1 MEELIQMNHDS
12 NDANTFNCYNLLRR
26 TILRVVSGVVLLN
39 LSTLGTSAFTLPVF
53 AASPAFN
60 PSTPPLGFSID
71 NMDKSVDPR
80 VDFYRYATGTW
91 LKQTTIPD
99 SEADVGGFTQLA
111 YNLDKQ
117 LLTLIKD
124 AAATQAAPGSPRQ
137 QVGDYWR
144 AAMDVKR
151 IDEVGLKPLE
161 ADLKR
166 IKSFALPGSPAALGE
181 LSARLEL
188 GFGISPLV
196 NAFATPDAKDSTTY
210 LLIIIAGQQA
220 LTQDEY
226 AKADGQRVRE
236 LYVEYITRM
245 FQRTGDSAQTAAAK
259 ARTVLSIESEISA
272 AQLTPIQQ
280 RDPAMTYNKMTL
292 AEAQAL
298 IPAVDL
304 KTKLLALGVVPPAT
318 VQVRDIAALKAVN
331 KVLTTRP
338 PEELQTLLLWHVLS
352 ARASTLGQ
360 PWRGYDQEFNRQRKG
375 LQTIPE
381 REREVTNAI
390 SMQLFHPL
398 SKLYVE
404 AYFPES
410 TRREITQMVGYIKD
424 EFEQRLRTNPW
435 LDEPTRATALDKLSK
450 VDIQV
455 GYPQQWIDFS
465 CITIRADDHF
475 GNSQRADEFQLRR
488 QLARVGK
495 PVVAERFA
503 TPPYTTP
510 VSVNAAYNPQTN
522 SIDITAAIV
531 QPPFYVPGADAAV
544 NYCTIGAVIGHELT
558 HGFDSFGRQFGPKG
572 NLRDWWTPQATAEFK
587 KRTDVLVKQYS
598 EFTLLPDVRHNGE
611 LTLTENTADLGG
623 ITLAYAALQRHL
635 AGKPLTRIDYLT
647 PDQRCFVAWTQMWSY
662 KARPER
668 IRLLATNDYHG
679 NSTLRG
685 YVPLLH
691 LDAFHNAFGTRPGD
705 PMWREPVDRIRI
717 W

>member
-1 MEELIQMNHDS
+1 
-12 NDANTFNCYNLLRR
+12 
-26 TILRVVSGVVLLN
+26 
-39 LSTLGTSAFTLPVF
+39 
-53 AASPAFN
+53 
-60 PSTPPLGFSID
+60 
-71 NMDKSVDPR
+71 MDKSVDPR
-80 VDFYRYATGTW
+80 KDFYHYATGTW

-99 SEADVGGFTQLA
+99 NEADVGGFTQLA

-117 LLTLIKD
+117 LLKLIKD
-124 AAATQAAPGSPRQ
+124 AAATQGTPGSPRQ
-137 QVGDYWR
+137 QIGDYWR
-144 AAMDVKR
+144 AAMDMKR
-151 IDEVGLKPLE
+151 IDEAGLKPLE
-161 ADLKR
+161 ADLKW
-166 IKSFALPGSPAALGE
+166 IKSMALPGSPAALGE
-181 LSARLEL
+181 FSARLEL
-188 GFGISPLV
+188 GFGISPLI
-196 NAFATPDAKDSTTY
+196 NALAMPDAKDSSTY

-226 AKADGQRVRE
+226 AKADGKRVRD
-236 LYVEYITRM
+236 LYVEFITRM
-245 FQRTGDSAQTAAAK
+245 FQSVGDSAQTAAAK
-259 ARTVLSIESEISA
+259 ARTVLSIETEISA

-304 KTKLLALGVVPPAT
+304 KTKLQALGVTTPAT
-318 VQVRDIAALKAVN
+318 VQVRDIAALKTVN
-331 KVLTTRP
+331 KVLTTRSS
-338 PEELQTLLLWHVLS
+338 EDLRTLLQWHVLS
-352 ARASTLGQ
+352 ARTSTLGQ
-360 PWRGYDQEFNRQRKG
+360 PWRGYDQEFSRQRMG

-390 SMQLFHPL
+390 SMKLFHPL

-410 TRREITQMVGYIKD
+410 TRRDITEMVGHIKD
-424 EFEQRLRTNPW
+424 EFELRLRSNLW
-435 LDEPTRATALDKLSK
+435 LDASTRTAALDKFSK

-465 CITIRADDHF
+465 SLTIRPDDHF
-475 GNSQRADEFQLRR
+475 GNSQRADEFLLRR
-488 QLARVGK
+488 ELARVGK
-495 PVVAERFA
+495 PVVPERFA
-503 TPPYTTP
+503 APPYTTP

-558 HGFDSFGRQFGPKG
+558 HGFDSFGRQYGPMG

-598 EFTLLPDVRHNGE
+598 QYTLLPDVKHNGE

-623 ITLAYAALQRHL
+623 ITLAYAALQRNL
-635 AGKPLTRIDYLT
+635 AGKPLTKIDDLT
-647 PDQRCFVAWTQMWSY
+647 PDQRCFVAWAQMWSY

-668 IRLLATNDYHG
+668 IKLLATIDYHG

-691 LDAFHNAFGTRPGD
+691 LDAFHKSFGTRPGD
-705 PMWREPVDRIRI
+705 LMWREPEERVKI

>member
-1 MEELIQMNHDS
+1 MIYDINAEQGIIKRWDFLYRFSIRGV
-12 NDANTFNCYNLLRR
+12 FRL
-26 TILRVVSGVVLLN
+26 VVACVASVACVAY
-39 LSTLGTSAFTLPVF
+39 SQPSF
-53 AASPAFN
+53 AASPADK
-60 PSTPPLGFSID
+60 STVTVPPLGFSIA

-80 VDFYRYATGTW
+80 KDFYQYAAGTW

-117 LLTLIKD
+117 LLKLIKD
-124 AAATQAAPGSPRQ
+124 SAATQAAPGTPRQ
-137 QVGDYWR
+137 QIGDYWR

-151 IDEVGLKPLE
+151 IDEAGLKPLE

-166 IKSFALPGSPAALGE
+166 IKSMALPGSPADLGA

-196 NAFATPDAKDSTTY
+196 NALVVPDAKDSSTY
-210 LLIIIAGQQA
+210 LLILIAGQQA
-220 LTQDEY
+220 LNPDDY
-226 AKADGQRVRE
+226 AKADGQRVRD
-236 LYVEYITRM
+236 LYLEYITRM
-245 FQRTGDSAQTAAAK
+245 FQSTGDSAQNAAAK
-259 ARTVLSIESEISA
+259 ARTVLAIETEISA

-280 RDPAMTYNKMTL
+280 RDPAMTYNKMPL

-304 KTKLLALGVVPPAT
+304 KAKLQALGVTPPAI

-331 KVLTTRP
+331 KVLSTRP
-338 PEELQTLLLWHVLS
+338 SEELRTLLQWHVLA

-360 PWRGYDQEFNRQRKG
+360 PWRGYEQEFNRQRKG
-375 LQTIPE
+375 LQTNLE

-390 SMQLFHPL
+390 SMKLFHPL
-398 SKLYVE
+398 SKLYVD

-410 TRREITQMVGYIKD
+410 TRREITEMVGHIKD
-424 EFEQRLRTNPW
+424 EFELRLRSNSW
-435 LDEPTRATALDKLSK
+435 LDEPTRAAALDKLAK

-455 GYPQQWIDFS
+455 GYPQKWIDFS
-465 CITIRADDHF
+465 SIIIRPDDHF
-475 GNSQRADEFQLRR
+475 GNSQRVDEFLLRR
-488 QLARVGK
+488 ELARVGK
-495 PVVAERFA
+495 PVVHERFA
-503 TPPYTTP
+503 NPPYTTP
-510 VSVNAAYNPQTN
+510 VSVNAGYSPQTN
-522 SIDITAAIV
+522 GIDITAAIV
-531 QPPFYVPGADAAV
+531 QPPFYLPGADAAV

-572 NLRDWWTPQATAEFK
+572 NLRDWWTPRATAEFK
-587 KRTDVLVKQYS
+587 KRTDVLVRQYS
-598 EFTLLPDVRHNGE
+598 EFTLLPDVKHNGE

-623 ITLAYAALQRHL
+623 ITLAYAALQRSL
-635 AGKPLTRIDYLT
+635 AGKPRTRIDDLT
-647 PDQRCFVAWTQMWSY
+647 PDQRCFVAWAQMWSY

-668 IRLLATNDYHG
+668 IRLLAATDYHG

-691 LDAFHNAFGTRPGD
+691 MEAFHKAFGTRPGD
-705 PMWREPVDRIRI
+705 PMWREPGERVQI

>member
-1 MEELIQMNHDS
+1 MNH
-12 NDANTFNCYNLLRR
+12 NMNGKNTFNCSSFLSR
-26 TILRVVSGVVLLN
+26 TIMRVVPGVVLLS
-39 LSTLGTSAFTLPVF
+39 LSMLGNSVFTLPAL
-53 AASPAFN
+53 AASPAVD
-60 PSTPPLGFSID
+60 SVAVAPPLGFSIA

-80 VDFYRYATGTW
+80 KDFYHYATGTW
-91 LKQTTIPD
+91 LRQTTIPD

-111 YNLDKQ
+111 FNLDKQ

-137 QVGDYWR
+137 QIGDYWR

-151 IDEVGLKPLE
+151 MDEAGLKPLE

-166 IKSFALPGSPAALGE
+166 IRSMALPGSPAALGE

-196 NAFATPDAKDSTTY
+196 NAFATPDAKDSSTY

-226 AKADGQRVRE
+226 AKADGQRVRD

-245 FQRTGDSAQTAAAK
+245 FQSAGDSAQIAATRAD
-259 ARTVLSIESEISA
+259 TVLSIETEISA
-272 AQLTPIQQ
+272 AQLTPLQQ
-280 RDPAMTYNKMTL
+280 RDPATTYNRMTL

-304 KTKLLALGVVPPAT
+304 KSKLQALGVTPPVT

-338 PEELQTLLLWHVLS
+338 SEDLRTLLQWHVLA

-375 LQTIPE
+375 LRTNPE

-390 SMQLFHPL
+390 SMKLFHPL

-404 AYFPES
+404 TYFPES
-410 TRREITQMVGYIKD
+410 TRREISEMVGHIKD

-435 LDEPTRATALDKLSK
+435 LDEITRTAALDKLGK
-450 VDIQV
+450 VDIQI
-455 GYPQQWIDFS
+455 GYPESWIDFS
-465 CITIRADDHF
+465 SITIRADDHF
-475 GNSQRADEFQLRR
+475 GNSQRVDEFLLRR
-488 QLARVGK
+488 ELARVGK
-495 PVVAERFA
+495 PVVHERFA
-503 TPPYTTP
+503 NPPYTTP
-510 VSVNAAYNPQTN
+510 VSVNAGYSPQTN
-522 SIDITAAIV
+522 GIDITAAIV
-531 QPPFYVPGADAAV
+531 QPPFYLPGADAAV

-572 NLRDWWTPQATAEFK
+572 NLRDWWTPQAAAEFK
-587 KRTDVLVKQYS
+587 KRTDVLVRQYS
-598 EFTLLPDVRHNGE
+598 EFTLLPDVKHNGE

-623 ITLAYAALQRHL
+623 ITLAYAALQRSL
-635 AGKPLTRIDYLT
+635 AGKPQTKIDDLT
-647 PDQRCFVAWTQMWSY
+647 PDQRCFVAWAQMWSY

-668 IRLLATNDYHG
+668 IRLLAATDYHG
-679 NSTLRG
+679 NNTLRG

-691 LDAFHNAFGTRPGD
+691 LEAFYKAFGISPGD
-705 PMWREPVDRIRI
+705 PMWREPAERVRI